1 MRIDPKTTASPIAAA
16 AARRRTSGSSF
27 AVSDASDA
35 RPAASAASAAPVG
48 SLDALLALQEESDE
62 GERRRK
68 AARRGHDIL
77 DSLDRLKAALLSGKV
92 PARDLQTIVA
102 RLSERNTFSG
112 DPRLDEIIAHIEL
125 RAKVELAKLGAESEA
140 AKTGSGP
147 YQQRG

>member
-1 MRIDPKTTASPIAAA
+1 MRIDPKTNASPIAAA
-16 AARRRTSGSSF
+16 AARRRTSGGSF
-27 AVSDASDA
+27 AVSDTTDA

-48 SLDALLALQEESDE
+48 SLDALLALQEESGE

-77 DSLDRLKAALLSGKV
+77 DSLDRLKAALLSGRV

-102 RLSERNTFSG
+102 RLSERNAVSG

-125 RAKVELAKLGAESEA
+125 RAKVELAKLGAGSAPA
-140 AKTGSGP
+140 ANGGGTYP
-147 YQQRG
+147 QRG